1 MKPPVFDYYAPENL
15 DEALALLDKFGGEAR
30 VLAGGQSLVPLMNMR
45 LATPPRIIDINR
57 ISRLNY
63 IKLDEGYLCL
73 GALTRHRT
81 MEQSQLIR
89 AQCPLLS
96 KAVAF
101 VGHAQVRTRGTVGGS
116 VVHAD
121 PAAEYPTV
129 LATLDG
135 EIVAQSIH
143 GYRTIGWEQFFLAPH
158 TVDLQP
164 DEMVVEIRVRVPARP
179 TACAFMELSRRHG
192 DFALVEAAVQIHID
206 DDGKYDQVRIGLGGV
221 GGAPIRA
228 RAAEKLLRGQPAD
241 ARHVQEAALTVKDNI
256 EPDDDLH
263 GSANYRKQ
271 MSSLLVAR
279 ALEHATQ
286 MALKQNT

>member
-1 MKPPVFDYYAPENL
+1 MKPPRFDYYAPENL
-15 DEALALLDKFGGEAR
+15 DEALALLDKFGGDAR

-45 LATPPRIIDINR
+45 LASPPRIVDINR
-57 ISRLNY
+57 ISLLNY
-63 IKLDEGYLCL
+63 IRLDDGYLCL

-143 GYRTIGWEQFFLAPH
+143 GHRTIGWEQFFLAPY

-179 TACAFMELSRRHG
+179 AACAFMELSRRHG
-192 DFALVEAAVQIHID
+192 DFALVEAAVQIQID
-206 DDGKYDQVRIGLGGV
+206 DDGKCHQVRIGLGGV
-221 GGAPIRA
+221 GGTPVRA
-228 RAAEKLLRGQPAD
+228 LAAEELLRGQPAD
-241 ARHVQEAALTVKDNI
+241 ARHVQQAALAVMDNI
-256 EPDDDLH
+256 EPDDDIH

-271 MSSLLVAR
+271 MSSLLVTR
-279 ALEHATQ
+279 ALEHAAQ
-286 MALKQNT
+286 MASKQNT